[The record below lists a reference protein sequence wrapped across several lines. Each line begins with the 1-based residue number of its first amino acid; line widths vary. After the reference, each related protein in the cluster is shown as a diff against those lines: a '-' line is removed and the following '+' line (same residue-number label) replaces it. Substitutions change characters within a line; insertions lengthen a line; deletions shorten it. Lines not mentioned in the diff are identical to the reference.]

1 MATIDDFAKL
11 EIRVVEVLEVTP
23 IEGSEKLLKL
33 QVNIGDEKRQILAG
47 IAKHYAPEE
56 LIGKKIL
63 AIVNL
68 EPRMMMGEESQGMI
82 LAASDETTISVL
94 MPEKNV
100 EVGSKIR

>member
-82 LAASDETTISVL
+82 LAASDETAISVL